1 MIKIKLTGTKEE
13 LSGMLAAMDKNAG
26 VRLVSVSRPY
36 PCSGADESLCIN
48 VDAQLKED
56 LN

>member
-36 PCSGADESLCIN
+36 PCSGADESL
-48 VDAQLKED
+48 
-56 LN
+56 